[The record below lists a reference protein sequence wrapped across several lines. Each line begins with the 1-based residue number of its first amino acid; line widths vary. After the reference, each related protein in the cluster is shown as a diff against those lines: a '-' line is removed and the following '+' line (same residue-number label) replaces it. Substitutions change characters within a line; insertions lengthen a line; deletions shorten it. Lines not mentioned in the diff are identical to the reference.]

1 VAYDGTRG
9 YQPVVVLWAEQDV
22 IVHDQFRDGRVPA
35 GCGNVRVLEQAV
47 GNLPPGITEIR
58 LRADSALYET
68 AVLRWCEDR
77 QMAYAISADLSDQ
90 LRAEIVRLPEAAW
103 QGERDEPD
111 VIRSWAEVP
120 YVPSDGDHRKDRP
133 CVRRYRAVRTQK
145 RQGSLF
151 AAGSSVRYF
160 AVVTNRPDDGLPI
173 LHWHRAKA
181 GTVEHTHHVLKS
193 ELAAAALPSGKFG
206 ANAAWFRLNVLTY
219 NLLTAL
225 KRLTLPGDL
234 RTARPKR
241 LRFLL
246 FNTVGKVVAHARRT
260 LLRLTGVVQHALLVR
275 ARGKIAR
282 LAPA

>member
-1 VAYDGTRG
+1 MN
-9 YQPVVVLWAEQDV
+9 VV
-22 IVHDQFRDGRVPA
+22 
-35 GCGNVRVLEQAV
+35 
-47 GNLPPGITEIR
+47 
-58 LRADSALYET
+58 
-68 AVLRWCEDR
+68 
-77 QMAYAISADLSDQ
+77 
-90 LRAEIVRLPEAAW
+90 
-103 QGERDEPD
+103 ERT
-111 VIRSWAEVP
+111 
-120 YVPSDGDHRKDRP
+120 P
-133 CVRRYRAVRTQK
+133 CR
-145 RQGSLF
+145 
-151 AAGSSVRYF
+151 AGSPWY
-160 AVVTNRPDDGLPI
+160 
-173 LHWHRAKA
+173 
-181 GTVEHTHHVLKS
+181 
-193 ELAAAALPSGKFG
+193 SGACRMVKFG